1 MADVALVVIKRRLP
15 PVRQLNERSKNCPSG
30 CRMRTPALTRCVC
43 QRWKLSKG
51 ETHNQPSADRG
62 RQQGRSYN
70 CSCWMVVSEDSDSGR
85 LALRTCLAR
94 RRQVSLVPN
103 CLVRTER
110 RPDIPYVCHMCPHG
124 DDNII
129 IFESSHKT
137 SVIHHLLVH
146 TRRGLLGTTKTCSAS
161 DEDLSTPASF
171 LFFSLEALGI
181 EPRTTR
187 PTVRLSCF
195 LVCACLQ
202 RGSSCP
208 SVTHSAIHA
217 AR

>member
-1 MADVALVVIKRRLP
+1 M
-15 PVRQLNERSKNCPSG
+15 RQLNERSKNCPSC
-30 CRMRTPALTRCVC
+30 CRMRTPALTSCC
-43 QRWKLSKG
+43 FWQSWKRSKG
-51 ETHNQPSADRG
+51 DTQPTVGGLWTTARTIRRFRFRPIG
-62 RQQGRSYN
+62 
-70 CSCWMVVSEDSDSGR
+70 
-85 LALRTCLAR
+85 TCLAR
-94 RRQVSLVPN
+94 RRQVLSCKIVWY
-103 CLVRTER
+103 ER
-110 RPDIPYVCHMCPHG
+110 SDGPTSHMCVTRVQAVTT
-124 DDNII
+124 IL
-129 IFESSHKT
+129 FESSHKT
-137 SVIHHLLVH
+137 SVIHHLRVH
-146 TRRGLLGTTKTCSAS
+146 TEEGKTKTCSAS